1 MATVGPASVS
11 LGVNSTLEGLSENDQ
26 TFVGFTL

>member
-11 LGVNSTLEGLSENDQ
+11 LGVNFTREGLSENDQ
-26 TFVGFTL
+26 TFVAFTL